1 MKKKKHYLFQNET
14 KQYIYIFNLNPPPF
28 YLFKEQK
35 KTHKLYY
42 IHLLKKKKN
51 TMLSLIN

>member
-42 IHLLKKKKN
+42 IHLLKKKKKHN
-51 TMLSLIN
+51 ALFN